1 MNLYP
6 TPAGARL
13 QYDRCS
19 GAMYLKAQ
27 TVRSYTF
34 TIYLGIYL
42 PEIVEERNRFSDEE
56 RV

>member
-1 MNLYP
+1 VNESISNS
-6 TPAGARL
+6 GAHL
-13 QYDRCS
+13 QYDS
-19 GAMYLKAQ
+19 SVAMYLKAQ

-42 PEIVEERNRFSDEE
+42 LEILEERNRFSDEE